1 MATDIPQERLCV
13 TFIVLEPTE
22 METKCSWAFEA
33 FLKRPPLNVN
43 ATVEQRLAVKINM
56 H

>member
-1 MATDIPQERLCV
+1 MATDIPQECLCV

-43 ATVEQRLAVKINM
+43 ATSRAKVSD
-56 H
+56 